1 MAPVSPSGVL
11 KRFRIA
17 LIRLPLNL
25 RSNRWFVIA
34 GRTFYIHSQ
43 QESRSYTR
51 EVTQHSLATGSSAFR
66 VYRRALSFGHMRAA
80 RKRSND
86 ALLLPNLGRFGN
98 AVREVVR
105 ALAVARSFDIGH
117 VHLAEDNV
125 FCSSS

>member
-51 EVTQHSLATGSSAFR
+51 EVTQHSLAKGSSAFR
-66 VYRRALSFGHMRAA
+66 VYRRALSFGHMHAA